1 MKTIYECDKCGM
13 RFDKSVINIPAV
25 PAFHYP
31 SLHIHLG
38 GSRQEPPPVK
48 AGRGRKRGKNMK
60 TDHITGAAHDLYKAL
75 NALVIHANTEVG
87 PIPEELWVQ
96 AEKALDKAEGKEET
110 R

>member
-1 MKTIYECDKCGM
+1 
-13 RFDKSVINIPAV
+13 
-25 PAFHYP
+25 
-31 SLHIHLG
+31 
-38 GSRQEPPPVK
+38 
-48 AGRGRKRGKNMK
+48 MK
-60 TDHITGAAHDLYKAL
+60 TDHITNAAHDLYKAL